1 MNKKMAQVLT
11 SNQCKRQRVMSRGPN
26 DDIKGHQYKDSLT
39 KFRFS
44 GSMKRTQQPN
54 RPPRTHQSSR
64 PHHNKVNTSQ
74 AFSAFG
80 NSEHP
85 TSARITDS
93 NCLRFENQ
101 IIKETYEKPSSKT
114 KEILV
119 EADSIPQPLET
130 LGCSIAMT
138 ESQSK
143 QSNRGSTG
151 APTLITDRAG
161 QKYDNEI

>member
-1 MNKKMAQVLT
+1 
-11 SNQCKRQRVMSRGPN
+11 MSRGPN
-26 DDIKGHQYKDSLT
+26 DDAKAFKDSLT

-44 GSMKRTQQPN
+44 GSMKHSQQPA

-93 NCLRFENQ
+93 NCLKFENQ
-101 IIKETYEKPSSKT
+101 IIKETYEKPASKT

-119 EADSIPQPLET
+119 EADSIPHPLET
-130 LGCSIAMT
+130 LGCSLAVT

-143 QSNRGSTG
+143 RTNRGSTG
-151 APTLITDRAG
+151 APTTITERAA
-161 QKYDNEI
+161 QQFDNGI